1 MAVSYNKLWHL
12 MLDRKVKKKQLCS
25 IAGISPATI
34 TKMGKD
40 GHVTTE
46 VLMKICAA
54 LNCGVDDIME
64 VIIEEE

>member
-1 MAVSYNKLWHL
+1 MKVTYNKLWHL
-12 MLDRKVKKKQLCS
+12 MLDRKVKKNQLCS

-54 LNCGVDDIME
+54 LNCRIEDIME
-64 VIIEEE
+64 VIP